1 MFKLSRYI
9 FIIGMIVFS
18 GWVCFNTDVPTD
30 NQMGVFCLG
39 LVMVFI
45 FIYHVITDIKE
56 WIRDE
61 HW

>member
-1 MFKLSRYI
+1 MFKLIRYL
-9 FIIGMIVFS
+9 FIIGVIVFS
-18 GWVCFNTDVPTD
+18 GWVSFNMDIPTD

-39 LVMVFI
+39 LFMVFI
-45 FIYHVITDIKE
+45 FIYHVISDIKE